1 MLAPNEGTMADRQ
14 HTRDEL
20 LELLKFELSF
30 LEDGGYGRSV
40 RMPWLPTTAF
50 RDSPSCLNFDEPTRP
65 HPCSEC
71 ALMQFVP
78 AERRSDPLPCH
89 QIPLNERGETVDSLY
104 MERTDAELQDKLA
117 AWLRQTIHD
126 LEEAQVAQEFSSVP

>member
-1 MLAPNEGTMADRQ
+1 MTDHQ
-14 HTRDEL
+14 YSRDEL
-20 LELLKFELSF
+20 LELLRFELAF

-40 RMPWLPTTAF
+40 RAPWRPTTAF

-89 QIPLNERGETVDSLY
+89 QITLNADGETLDSVY
-104 MERTDAELQDKLA
+104 MEGSDAELQEKLA
-117 AWLRQTIHD
+117 AWLRDTIHK
-126 LEEAQVAQEFSSVP
+126 LEKRPSAEKFSGVH